1 MQGGRDVYEIG
12 VLRQTETHTGL
23 VGRDAPGLDPHKY
36 GDAAS
41 RVVPLYENK
50 NRKSMLDF
58 HG

>member
-1 MQGGRDVYEIG
+1 MYEIG

-36 GDAAS
+36 GDAAG
-41 RVVPLYENK
+41 RVVPPYENK
-50 NRKSMLDF
+50 NRKSGIDF